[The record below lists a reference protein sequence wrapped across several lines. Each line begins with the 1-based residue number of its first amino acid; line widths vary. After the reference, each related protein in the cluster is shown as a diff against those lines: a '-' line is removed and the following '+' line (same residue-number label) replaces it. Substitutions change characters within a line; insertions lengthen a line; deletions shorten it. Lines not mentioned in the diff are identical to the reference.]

1 MKVVYRKQGPGRG
14 IRAAAD
20 GFTLLVFLLLF
31 FFSVRSLIVDEPFS
45 GTPFSP
51 AAAVLLLG
59 IDAALLLMLVGIA
72 GRTLEEHCEHPERAV
87 FVMAL
92 LLFALQT
99 AVILFGHFK
108 PRNDLSYVVQG
119 AKNIILKGTAHLN
132 DGMPKWDKVYFY
144 TYANNRMILILI
156 TGLLRLEYALTGSMS
171 NLLPEIVNAVG
182 LNLSYVFIY
191 LIAAKLYGKRRAL
204 GCACYGLLLTPLV
217 TYAAFF
223 YTDTMAMPWMMASVY
238 AFVCWLQAG
247 RHGGMSWLRR
257 TLLLLA
263 SVFLL
268 AVAYEIKGSAGLLLP
283 VYGAFILSGAAGGK
297 WKTVL
302 RYAVYGLA
310 SVLAFAVLTSGLNR
324 AMAQSLQLDPAKEEK
339 YEFPMIHWVMMSA
352 SGSGGYSG
360 KDYRYTRS
368 YKGIENKKLADLE
381 RLKEKLKEQGMH
393 FCRHLMEKVGRT
405 WSDGSFMAAHYMN
418 RTDVFDSNWF
428 TVWAA
433 VSHFAM
439 MMLMILS
446 AVRAVV
452 HPSKDRSRLFR
463 TALLMLALFLVVWE
477 SKSRYVVLYL
487 PFMALIEAPDFRIR
501 GLGVRNGR
509 RVGAFELT

>member
-1 MKVVYRKQGPGRG
+1 
-14 IRAAAD
+14 
-20 GFTLLVFLLLF
+20 
-31 FFSVRSLIVDEPFS
+31 
-45 GTPFSP
+45 
-51 AAAVLLLG
+51 
-59 IDAALLLMLVGIA
+59 
-72 GRTLEEHCEHPERAV
+72 
-87 FVMAL
+87 
-92 LLFALQT
+92 
-99 AVILFGHFK
+99 
-108 PRNDLSYVVQG
+108 
-119 AKNIILKGTAHLN
+119 
-132 DGMPKWDKVYFY
+132 
-144 TYANNRMILILI
+144 
-156 TGLLRLEYALTGSMS
+156 
-171 NLLPEIVNAVG
+171 
-182 LNLSYVFIY
+182 
-191 LIAAKLYGKRRAL
+191 
-204 GCACYGLLLTPLV
+204 
-217 TYAAFF
+217 
-223 YTDTMAMPWMMASVY
+223 MPWMMASVY

-247 RHGGMSWLRR
+247 RHGGMSWIRR